1 MWPVLLVAVG
11 IDLLVGRR
19 SGLGTAVVAMLM
31 IGLFAGAFWA
41 LHATGEVWYGDPVI
55 ETISYDLDGS
65 DLSITFPKQPGN
77 PLLLA
82 KRVQSALDA
91 DQFTIEVGGE
101 LMMIPKSSVKYMT
114 VSPLPEEMPDTVIQ
128 GGKIVTS

>member
-1 MWPVLLVAVG
+1 MEQDRFLTVY
-11 IDLLVGRR
+11 
-19 SGLGTAVVAMLM
+19 
-31 IGLFAGAFWA
+31 F
-41 LHATGEVWYGDPVI
+41 
-55 ETISYDLDGS
+55 LDGS
-65 DLSITFPKQPGN
+65 DMSITFPKQN

-91 DQFTIEVGGE
+91 DQFTVEIDGE

-114 VSPLPEEMPDTVIQ
+114 VSPLPDEIPDTIIR